1 MQIKMKIR
9 KIKQLLKKMIGIGLT
24 VTEMQEMVQDKPM
37 VRLMHEQWDNAPQFH
52 LMDKVDS
59 NELWQSIW
67 KKNFPSEYRQRKV
80 FRLGLFIAAAAVAL
94 LMLGTWMNDTV
105 MNPYITII
113 CKDQD
118 KMMVSL
124 PDSSKVWMNSGS
136 RLMYKQKFMKDR
148 KVELYGEAFFSVK
161 KIDNSPF
168 KVHLEGA
175 CVKVKGTEFNV
186 RSDNRKIEVTLF
198 TGIVAFSFPKGKEV
212 LMAPNDQIIYDTS
225 TKSLRKNHV
234 DTAEYD
240 WRSNEYSFSHKS
252 LQELI
257 LFLNRMHDVSIK
269 IADKKQED
277 MLFTGIIRR
286 SESLS
291 DILDKICISFNL
303 KYKEVKDEIIL
314 YE

>member
-1 MQIKMKIR
+1 MKIR
-9 KIKQLLKKMIGIGLT
+9 EIKQLLKKMLGIGLT

-52 LMDKVDS
+52 LMDNVDS
-59 NELWQSIW
+59 QELWQYIW
-67 KKNFPSEYRQRKV
+67 KKNFPSAYRQRKF
-80 FRLGLFIAAAAVAL
+80 FRLGFSIAAAAVAL

-105 MNPYITII
+105 MNPYITIV
-113 CKDQD
+113 CRDQD

-136 RLMYKQKFMKDR
+136 TLMYKRKFMKDR

-186 RSDNRKIEVTLF
+186 RSNNRKIEVTLF
-198 TGIVAFSFPKGKEV
+198 TGVVAFSSPKGKEV
-212 LMAPNDQIIYDTS
+212 LMAPHDQIIYDTH

-303 KYKEVKDEIIL
+303 KYKKVNNEIIL